1 MGGGRKIVL
10 SQIRSFPQVS
20 PSEDEEAFVR
30 ERSLRQKS
38 TRTDELME
46 GKRRRRKKVR
56 HCEDDEEDEKETKR
70 KRKRKKKKDEDVTR
84 PKEVKP
90 DDVKLVGGPVK
101 VMGGGRGRKT
111 HYRQF
116 EYGGNRYGLEDSM
129 LLNQGHYSPMPY
141 VAIIKDI
148 TQKQNGRIRIL
159 VQWFY
164 RQEEAKKKGGGYW
177 KVNDKRGL
185 FYSFHRGEA
194 PAESVMHRCMVYFV
208 PAHKQLPKRRDNPG
222 FIVQKVYDTDEKK
235 LRNLTDKDYE
245 VAKQHEIDIL
255 VEKSISRLGDLPD
268 LEIDLIDDAYRNKY
282 SAKLLKQSRT
292 YAIKLVMNQMWVQ
305 MDPIFN
311 RLRADLKRIH

>member
-1 MGGGRKIVL
+1 MVL
-10 SQIRSFPQVS
+10 SRIQSFPQVS
-20 PSEDEEAFVR
+20 PSENEEAFVR

-38 TRTDELME
+38 ARTDEIME
-46 GKRRRRKKVR
+46 GKRMRKKVR
-56 HCEDDEEDEKETKR
+56 YWEDDEKETKR
-70 KRKRKKKKDEDVTR
+70 KRKRNRKKDEDVTP

-90 DDVKLVGGPVK
+90 DDVKPVGGPVK
-101 VMGGGRGRKT
+101 VTGGGRERKT

-116 EYGGNRYGLEDSM
+116 EYGGNRYRLEDSV
-129 LLNQGHYSPMPY
+129 LLNQGDDSPMPY

-148 TQKQNGRIRIL
+148 TQKHNGRIRIL

-208 PAHKQLPKRRDNPG
+208 PVRKQLPKRRDNPG
-222 FIVQKVYDTDEKK
+222 FIVQKVYDTEEKK
-235 LRNLTDKDYE
+235 LRNLPDKDYE

-255 VEKSISRLGDLPD
+255 VEKSMSLLGDLPD
-268 LEIDLIDDAYRNKY
+268 LETEEILNMGE
-282 SAKLLKQSRT
+282 ST
-292 YAIKLVMNQMWVQ
+292 
-305 MDPIFN
+305 
-311 RLRADLKRIH
+311 